1 MPLYESVIICRQDIT
16 KNQLDIIISEF
27 KKNIENEKG
36 KILNEE
42 YWGLKNLAYEIN
54 KNKKAHYT
62 MLIIESH
69 PDKIEEYA
77 DVNTEANIRM
87 AWFAG
92 ALYRAQV
99 TQYKATQVTMRQEQ
113 IKQYNIEISLRNVGL
128 KTNVNRIMV
137 ALSAQEKNL
146 ISEELKDLVN
156 LIIN

>member
-36 KILNEE
+36 KILSEE

-69 PDKIEEYA
+69 PDKIEEYERKLRLHE
-77 DVNTEANIRM
+77 DVIRFM
-87 AWFAG
+87 
-92 ALYRAQV
+92 
-99 TQYKATQVTMRQEQ
+99 T
-113 IKQYNIEISLRNVGL
+113 IKI
-128 KTNVNRIMV
+128 
-137 ALSAQEKNL
+137 KNL
-146 ISEELKDLVN
+146 MVN
-156 LIIN
+156 NQKWLRQSKMEFKINIII

>member
-36 KILNEE
+36 EILGEE

-69 PDKIEEYA
+69 PDKIEEYERKLRLHE
-77 DVNTEANIRM
+77 DVIRFM
-87 AWFAG
+87 
-92 ALYRAQV
+92 
-99 TQYKATQVTMRQEQ
+99 T
-113 IKQYNIEISLRNVGL
+113 IKIKTFDGKKSKMVETIEDGN
-128 KTNVNRIMV
+128 
-137 ALSAQEKNL
+137 
-146 ISEELKDLVN
+146 
-156 LIIN
+156 